1 VSPSWIRRREH
12 APSERHPKGHVTFQ
26 VLYRRGGREAKI
38 ETLGSFDRDRDARN
52 RRDLVAGW
60 LALGLD
66 PKTELAKL
74 IAPAAPTVTFAA
86 AGDRMI
92 STRYDAADQ
101 TVRGFRNALRK
112 VAQLAPELASRAPD
126 SWTVADV
133 QELVAAM
140 ADDGLSA
147 TTIETYLRV
156 VKQTLDFADVD
167 PNPARDRRV
176 KLPARTRDEV
186 QPPDKQEVL
195 AILRAIAAT
204 HRLRLVVLE
213 QTAMRIGELCSL
225 PWGDVDVAGSRF
237 RLSRER
243 GRKTRHPRWVQ
254 VPEWLMPHISTS
266 ARSKIAL
273 PTARVRRQAG
283 DDPAGDGSRVQARR
297 RPALQPARSATPAR
311 VALARAGRDAAR
323 PDGARR
329 LVAGR
334 DRDRHLQPR
343 DAARRGDPG
352 RAGGDSRC
360 VAVWSP

>member
-38 ETLGSFDRDRDARN
+38 ETLGSFDRDREARN

-112 VAQLAPELASRAPD
+112 VAELAPELASRAPD

-140 ADDGLSA
+140 ADDELSA

-156 VKQTLDFADVD
+156 VKQTLDFADVE

-186 QPPDKQEVL
+186 QPPSKQEFL

-243 GRKTRHPRWVQ
+243 TKTRHPRWVQ
-254 VPEWLMPHISTS
+254 VPEWLMPYILDLCPLEDRAADRAVFGGKQGTIRRAMDRACKLAGVPLYSPHDLRHRRASLWHGQGVTLRDLMERGGWS
-266 ARSKIAL
+266 RAEIAIDTYSHVMPL
-273 PTARVRRQAG
+273 
-283 DDPAGDGSRVQARR
+283 DE
-297 RPALQPARSATPAR
+297 ATRGELEAI
-311 VALARAGRDAAR
+311 LDA
-323 PDGARR
+323 
-329 LVAGR
+329 
-334 DRDRHLQPR
+334 
-343 DAARRGDPG
+343 
-352 RAGGDSRC
+352 
-360 VAVWSP
+360 